1 MKHFIVAAAVV
12 ALSGCS
18 LLPRDHDP
26 VMFDR
31 LVVLDIEIKQIN
43 CEAADWSSAVSNSQV
58 LAQAAEW
65 RGDPQADN
73 LDGLHKHTIR
83 MSQGG
88 SVTFCELGKRTAA
101 SRIDAARVAW
111 QGR

>member
-1 MKHFIVAAAVV
+1 MKLLISLIVVT
-12 ALSGCS
+12 ALSGCG

-31 LVVLDIEIKQIN
+31 LVVLDIEIKQVN
-43 CEAADWSSAVSNSQV
+43 CETPDWSSSVRNSQV

-73 LDGLHKHTIR
+73 LDGLHKHVIR